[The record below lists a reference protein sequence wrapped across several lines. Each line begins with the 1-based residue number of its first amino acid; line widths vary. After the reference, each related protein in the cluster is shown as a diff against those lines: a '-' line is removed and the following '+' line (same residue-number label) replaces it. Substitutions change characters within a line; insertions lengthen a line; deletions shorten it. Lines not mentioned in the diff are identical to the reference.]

1 MTDPI
6 ARTARY
12 QDDLARLLAALEP
25 AERAEVLDGVREHI
39 DAALA
44 ELDDEPTDADVN
56 RILGQLGSPGAV
68 AEAAFAMREGPF
80 RPDGHN
86 SSLTQTPV
94 SRDRLMSWWVPPLAM
109 VLILIGFTLSVAFTP
124 FLLLIAG
131 LVILM
136 ASGLWTESEKK
147 RALVAIGVGLV
158 GFLLRP
164 WVYGTNAAIL
174 GQSLGSALYFAIVAA
189 MIVVVGVLWFRGSRR
204 AREHASV
211 ASSL

>member
-1 MTDPI
+1 
-6 ARTARY
+6 
-12 QDDLARLLAALEP
+12 
-25 AERAEVLDGVREHI
+25 
-39 DAALA
+39 
-44 ELDDEPTDADVN
+44 
-56 RILGQLGSPGAV
+56 
-68 AEAAFAMREGPF
+68 
-80 RPDGHN
+80 
-86 SSLTQTPV
+86 
-94 SRDRLMSWWVPPLAM
+94 MSWWVPPLAM